1 MKTVLT
7 HRYLCLELVRNQ
19 PGGFGAKYFGG
30 FKKRSSGALL
40 AYNKVSCFGID
51 SRQYT
56 LSHRCRETSRFSA
69 KQNCFLS
76 VIWLELSVK

>member
-30 FKKRSSGALL
+30 FKKKVFRSTT
-40 AYNKVSCFGID
+40 GI
-51 SRQYT
+51 Q
-56 LSHRCRETSRFSA
+56 
-69 KQNCFLS
+69 QS
-76 VIWLELSVK
+76 VLFWY